1 MPNDNKQNVNI
12 FRKMA
17 QRIQS
22 GMDDLYK
29 SDGNLTN
36 IWQ

>member
-1 MPNDNKQNVNI
+1 MTKVPRNQLVHNSI
-12 FRKMA
+12 YRY
-17 QRIQS
+17 IIL
-22 GMDDLYK
+22 MDDLYK